1 VIGDDHP
8 SAAARLSDSD
18 PTSANVDRF
27 MGVVV
32 HDLRNPVAVV
42 RASAQ
47 MAMRQYRRGNV
58 DAVLP
63 RLETI
68 IDQTDRLTDL
78 LETFVEAARLS
89 SGPLPLKLERM
100 RLNDVAVHA
109 ATRARHSLRRVSE
122 RQVELECEADV
133 TGVWDRERVGRALR
147 ALIENALL
155 YGDPT
160 VPVKV
165 RVERRGRSALVE
177 VDGAGPGPDASEAG
191 RLFEQFYRG
200 RAAAEAGHAGPGLGL
215 YTARGIARAHGG
227 DVRRDA
233 AAAPDLFVL
242 ELPVAT

>member
-1 VIGDDHP
+1 
-8 SAAARLSDSD
+8 
-18 PTSANVDRF
+18 
-27 MGVVV
+27 MGVVA

-47 MAMRQYRRGNV
+47 MAMRQYRRGDI
-58 DAVLP
+58 DAIMP

-89 SGPLPLKLERM
+89 SGPLQLRLERV
-100 RLNDVAVHA
+100 RLNDVAVYA
-109 ATRARHSLRRVSE
+109 AARARHALRRISDRE
-122 RQVELECEADV
+122 VELECDGDV
-133 TGVWDRERVGRALR
+133 AGVWDRERVGRAIR

-155 YGDPT
+155 YGDPSA
-160 VPVKV
+160 PVKV
-165 RVERRGRSALVE
+165 RIERRGGWALVE
-177 VDGAGPGPDASEAG
+177 VDGAGTGPDASEAG
-191 RLFEQFYRG
+191 RLFERFYRG
-200 RAAAEAGHAGPGLGL
+200 RAAAEAGHAGSGLGL